1 MTHHKPATTEPQPE
15 PEPEPAAASAAAKP
29 AAPASGAPAGE
40 AGDAETITIPVAEYE
55 QLRRE
60 VVEWKE
66 RCVRTQAE
74 FENVRKRLRKEADE
88 AGTRAMARFAKPV
101 LGEIDNLERAIAAA
115 KSESFSDFAQGVSMI
130 QENFRTAL
138 AGLGVEA
145 VPCEGVFDP
154 AVHEVLAEE
163 EDATLPRGQI
173 VKVHRRGYRLKNQLV
188 RAAQVVVARPPAPP
202 AEAAEPT
209 DPPKPENP

>member
-1 MTHHKPATTEPQPE
+1 MTTKKTVTSASQPDSEPQPA
-15 PEPEPAAASAAAKP
+15 AAASSPTDGADPDANAP
-29 AAPASGAPAGE
+29 AAEADAS
-40 AGDAETITIPVAEYE
+40 ETLTIPVAEYE

-66 RCVRTQAE
+66 RCMRTQAE

-88 AGTRAMARFAKPV
+88 AGTRAVARFAKPI

-115 KSESFSDFAQGVSMI
+115 KSESFAEFAQGVSMI

-138 AGLGVEA
+138 AGLGIES
-145 VPCEGVFDP
+145 VPCEGIFDP

-173 VKVHRRGYRLKNQLV
+173 IKVHRRGYRLKNQLV

-202 AEAAEPT
+202 T
-209 DPPKPENP
+209 DATGPKES